1 MLVRIK
7 NFYEHFSFE
16 NLYFMGYRIKTEGMI
31 CYTAVM
37 YKGTGTPS
45 VANMIALVFAE
56 TLAEII
62 DFAAE
67 MIENEIGNDPYD
79 GNREF
84 FDHCRGALKE
94 HGFVLG
100 ETDTGEDE
108 WTVRIF
114 QEIVFCKN

>member
-1 MLVRIK
+1 
-7 NFYEHFSFE
+7 
-16 NLYFMGYRIKTEGMI
+16 MGYSVKTESMT

-37 YKGTGTPS
+37 YEGTGDPS
-45 VANMIALVFAE
+45 AANMIAIVFAK

-79 GNREF
+79 SNRPF
-84 FDHCRGALKE
+84 FAQCRGALKE

-100 ETDTGEDE
+100 ETDTGKDE

-114 QEIVFCKN
+114 KEIGSRKN